1 MCIANMNSNA
11 TTRITQLFDE
21 RRNTLRQ
28 RLLARPQAG
37 QAEAVLRTFTD
48 QLFLDFRQANP
59 ALTSKDGTQLNL
71 LADSMKGGLQL
82 MLTANKATFWQPV
95 TSASSMQLAPNIQ
108 ITWWTKL
115 LRVIAVAALTA
126 WLFALYSGT
135 FERVLAGLALAVVL
149 VAEALDWLLPTLKL
163 REQRKAQYAQLN
175 AAEPMNTRPQT
186 RVEVE
191 LDVDTALLR
200 YRDVLAL
207 ADRAVRPITAALPA
221 ASPESSVPDAVL
233 DFLQELASAHTTT
246 DARYA
251 AVLAAKVAGLLVPYD
266 IEVLTN
272 FEGVA
277 QKNFSLVRNVD
288 DEKAT
293 RPQLIKPAFVAQGK
307 LLRRGEVAMPA
318 AALTAQNH

>member
-1 MCIANMNSNA
+1 MNANS
-11 TTRITQLFDE
+11 TLRITQLFDE
-21 RRNTLRQ
+21 RRSALRQ
-28 RLLARPQAG
+28 RLMAHPQSS
-37 QAEAVLRTFTD
+37 QAEAALRTFTD
-48 QLFLDFRQANP
+48 QLFLDFRQASP
-59 ALTSKDGTQLNL
+59 ALTAKDGTQLNL
-71 LADSMKGGLQL
+71 VADSLKGGLQL

-95 TSASSMQLAPNIQ
+95 ASGISQSLPTRVNI
-108 ITWWTKL
+108 IWWTKI
-115 LRVIAVAALTA
+115 LRIIAAVALTI
-126 WLFALYSGT
+126 WLFALYQDPVA
-135 FERVLAGLALAVVL
+135 RVLAGLALAVVL
-149 VAEALDWLLPTLKL
+149 GAEVLDWLLPTLKL
-163 REQRKAQYAQLN
+163 REQRKAQYAQADSN
-175 AAEPMNTRPQT
+175 AIMNTRPQT

-207 ADRAVRPITAALPA
+207 ADRAVRLTTAALPA
-221 ASPESSVPDAVL
+221 APSPESSVPDAVL

-251 AVLAAKVAGLLVPYD
+251 AILAAKVAGLLVPYD

-272 FEGVA
+272 FEGAA
-277 QKNFSLVRNVD
+277 QKNFSLVRNIE

-318 AALTAQNH
+318 AQTATQNR